1 MNENLN
7 LKFNDLIEEI
17 IFKKNS
23 DEDNNMDIESKDKM
37 IEKKDALELEVKKLD
52 SSDDNIISDSN
63 NDYNLDTIYD
73 EVLKNKDNINMS
85 DNYKKK
91 EIENSLT
98 NTINALKST
107 KPRKRKANDYYSD
120 SNKNKKK
127 NNSKSFKGVKKS
139 PKYK

>member
-1 MNENLN
+1 
-7 LKFNDLIEEI
+7 
-17 IFKKNS
+17 
-23 DEDNNMDIESKDKM
+23 MDIESKDKM
-37 IEKKDALELEVKKLD
+37 SEKKDALELEVKKLD

-73 EVLKNKDNINMS
+73 EVLKNMDNINMS

-107 KPRKRKANDYYSD
+107 KTRKRKANDYYSD